1 MWRNCKLILIIALY
15 FLSFPAAAQK
25 YNGNSLYSKPGLGEY
40 LPFGNIRNLGM
51 GGVGLSSSH
60 RDFTNNLN
68 PALLNAQDSAVN
80 KHSIFDGAMIV
91 TLQNSR
97 SSEASQTNFASNF
110 SYFSY
115 SIPVPFKSKRLNG
128 RWTTSIGLQQFS
140 KVNYKTTFRTA
151 ISGGA
156 PGDSANLAYS
166 GTGGLYQVYWGNG
179 VDITKKLSLGIQA
192 AYIFGNRNDES
203 ISQLI
208 IPPSQQNQI
217 VIAAKTNH
225 HAIQIKPG
233 IAYRRKVIIRK
244 SISDSIVTRKD
255 FDSTIWVKN
264 KVVFGK
270 QLLKRK
276 YTDSTVIIT
285 RKKEINEP
293 IYFNLGLA
301 YDCFAAVRARQV
313 TSFEKRDSL
322 SRILDSSPLGTT
334 HLDVVIPSVY
344 RIGISLDKFSKFS
357 IGTDF
362 SYSPW
367 STYSGF
373 DTITQ
378 FTNSFSIGLGGEWY
392 LNSSDKKY
400 SGDDALRKIVRTGI
414 SYSRL
419 PFMIGGRQIND
430 ISLSLGGSF
439 PLLRG
444 GQKRYVGSA
453 PPPKLNM
460 ALVAG
465 QRGTKADGLIKE
477 LYVKFY
483 IGIIISDYWFLKSK
497 VD

>member
-1 MWRNCKLILIIALY
+1 MWRNSKLILIIALY

-25 YNGNSLYSKPGLGEY
+25 YNGNSLYSKPGLGEF

-51 GGVGLSSSH
+51 GGVGLSFSH
-60 RDFTNNLN
+60 KDFTNNLN

-80 KHSIFDGAMIV
+80 RHSIFEGAMIS
-91 TLQNSR
+91 TFQNSK
-97 SSEASQTNFASNF
+97 SSDASQTNFASNF

-115 SIPVPFKSKRLNG
+115 SIPVPFKSKRLNN
-128 RWTTSIGLQQFS
+128 RWTTSIGLQQFT

-151 ISGGA
+151 ISGGS
-156 PGDSANLAYS
+156 PGDSANLVYS

-179 VDITKKLSLGIQA
+179 VDITKNLSLGIQT

-217 VIAAKTNH
+217 VIASKTNH
-225 HAIQIKPG
+225 HSIQIKPG
-233 IAYRRKVIIRK
+233 IAYRKKVFLRKR
-244 SISDSIVTRKD
+244 ISDSIVTRSD

-264 KVVFGK
+264 KVVFGR

-276 YTDSTVIIT
+276 DTDSTVIII
-285 RKKEINEP
+285 RKKEIDEP
-293 IYFNLGLA
+293 IYFNVGLV
-301 YDCFAAVRARQV
+301 YDYFAAVNARQA

-322 SRILDSSPLGTT
+322 NRILDASPLGTT
-334 HLDVVIPSVY
+334 HLDVAIPSVY
-344 RIGISLDKFSKFS
+344 RIGIAFDRPKKWS
-357 IGTDF
+357 IGSDF
-362 SYSPW
+362 SYTPW

-378 FTNSFSIGLGGEWY
+378 FTNGFTIGLGGEWY
-392 LNSSDKKY
+392 LNSSDKKFR
-400 SGDDALRKIVRTGI
+400 GDDDLRKIVRTGI
-414 SYSRL
+414 SYSQL

-444 GQKRYVGSA
+444 GQKRYVGAA
-453 PPPKLNM
+453 PPAKLNM

-465 QRGTKADGLIKE
+465 QRGTTANGLIKE

>member
-1 MWRNCKLILIIALY
+1 MWRNSKLILIIALY
-15 FLSFPAAAQK
+15 FLSFPVAAQK
-25 YNGNSLYSKPGLGEY
+25 YNGNSLYSKPGLGEF

-80 KHSIFDGAMIV
+80 KHSVFDAGMIAAF
-91 TLQNSR
+91 QNSR
-97 SSEASQTNFASNF
+97 SSDASQSNFASNF

-115 SIPVPFKSKRLNG
+115 SIPVPFKNKRLNN
-128 RWTTSIGLQQFS
+128 RWTTSVGLQQFT

-156 PGDSANLAYS
+156 PGDSANLSYS
-166 GTGGLYQVYWGNG
+166 GAGGLYQIYWGNG
-179 VDITKKLSLGIQA
+179 VDITKNLSLGIQA

-233 IAYRRKVIIRK
+233 IAFR
-244 SISDSIVTRKD
+244 
-255 FDSTIWVKN
+255 
-264 KVVFGK
+264 
-270 QLLKRK
+270 
-276 YTDSTVIIT
+276 
-285 RKKEINEP
+285 KEIVKRRDRDSSLF
-293 IYFNLGLA
+293 FNIGLA
-301 YDCFAAVRARQV
+301 YDFFTAITAKQV

-322 SRILDSSPLGTT
+322 SRVLDSSPLATT
-334 HLDVVIPSVY
+334 HLDVAIPSVY
-344 RIGISLDKFSKFS
+344 RIGISLDKFRNFS

-367 STYSGF
+367 NTYSGF
-373 DTITQ
+373 DTLTQ
-378 FTNSFSIGLGGEWY
+378 FTSAFTLGLGGEWY
-392 LNSSDKKY
+392 LNSSNKKY
-400 SGDDALRKIVRTGI
+400 RGDDALRKIVRTGL
-414 SYSRL
+414 SYSQL

-439 PLLRG
+439 PLLG
-444 GQKRYVGSA
+444 GQKRVGGSA
-453 PPPKLNM
+453 PPAKLNM

-465 QRGTKADGLIKE
+465 QRGTTANGLIKE